1 MAGYEPPSFS
11 LGLDLGI
18 DSELQVSFEEFPVQ
32 IPASDPVTNGPANG
46 DEAFLP
52 EVMDS
57 DPETV
62 PEPPRI
68 LKRLRRGP
76 PTTKTPSFRLLQESQ
91 QSCGAVDDEI
101 EEFSSQDEG
110 FLRDAYPPSQ
120 HQSVCS
126 SSKIP
131 LHGCG
136 VLTTESSSQ
145 MKARK
150 RKQVSD
156 NPASMS
162 LETSRN
168 ASMFPKLTI
177 SPLRR
182 FQLLDSDSDDPSGHD
197 NLSREVHKTGPCSTE
212 QQSKPHS
219 PAILSEQKLNVSGS
233 MSQNEDL
240 WKDFCP
246 KKNVC
251 IPTPALDEVFEE
263 YFQSLKDKNLN
274 WKLRSNV
281 CTSNKEARQEH
292 TRSSQNDEQVWNS
305 EDPLP
310 PVHRYFFHD
319 DPKIQKL
326 VRNRL
331 PNFSPLGIIKNRGH
345 QQPNASVID
354 YMRQFNH
361 EETSKQLAT
370 RKTSFEKSS
379 RSGRTKSDV
388 SNKDELLASE
398 GWMDPKVISTFGKGK
413 ISKQKATRK
422 INVENRSTKGRNNSK
437 RSKKSNNGEGLNTPG
452 SWVDRKSS
460 ISTPNDA
467 GKRPV
472 HANGQSAGHW
482 FTTPE
487 GRRVYVT
494 RGGQELTGRSAYSHY
509 RKESGAGFRKSKKK
523 TSAKKRND

>member
-1 MAGYEPPSFS
+1 MAGYEPPSF
-11 LGLDLGI
+11 DLGI
-18 DSELQVSFEEFPVQ
+18 DSELQESFEEFPVQ
-32 IPASDPVTNGPANG
+32 IVASDPITNGPANG

-76 PTTKTPSFRLLQESQ
+76 PTTKMPSFRLFRESQ
-91 QSCGAVDDEI
+91 QFCGAVDDEI

-120 HQSVCS
+120 HQSMCS

-150 RKQVSD
+150 RKPVSD
-156 NPASMS
+156 TPASMS
-162 LETSRN
+162 LQTSRN

-182 FQLLDSDSDDPSGHD
+182 FQLLDSDSDDSSGHD
-197 NLSREVHKTGPCSTE
+197 NLSREAHKTGPCSTE
-212 QQSKPHS
+212 QQSNPHS
-219 PAILSEQKLNVSGS
+219 PAILREQKIKVSGIT
-233 MSQNEDL
+233 SQNEDL

-246 KKNVC
+246 KKSVC

-263 YFQSLKDKNLN
+263 YYQSLKDKNLN
-274 WKLRSNV
+274 WKLRNNV
-281 CTSNKEARQEH
+281 CTSNKEA
-292 TRSSQNDEQVWNS
+292 TSSSQNDEQVWNS
-305 EDPLP
+305 EDPFP

-319 DPKIQKL
+319 DPRIQKL

-361 EETSKQLAT
+361 EETSKQQAT

-379 RSGRTKSDV
+379 RRGRNKSDV
-388 SNKDELLASE
+388 SNEEELLASG
-398 GWMDPKVISTFGKGK
+398 GWMDPKVISTFGKGET
-413 ISKQKATRK
+413 SKQKATRK
-422 INVENRSTKGRNNSK
+422 INVDNRSTKGRNNSK
-437 RSKKSNNGEGLNTPG
+437 RSKKSNNGEGLKTPG

-467 GKRPV
+467 GKRSV

-482 FTTPE
+482 YTSPE

-494 RGGQELTGRSAYSHY
+494 RGGQELTGRSAYGHY

-523 TSAKKRND
+523 TRAKKRNG

>member
-1 MAGYEPPSFS
+1 MDLQTGTKPSCQKS
-11 LGLDLGI
+11 W
-18 DSELQVSFEEFPVQ
+18 
-32 IPASDPVTNGPANG
+32 T
-46 DEAFLP
+46 
-52 EVMDS
+52 
-57 DPETV
+57 
-62 PEPPRI
+62 RI
-68 LKRLRRGP
+68 LKQFRNRPVFSSGSGEGP
-76 PTTKTPSFRLLQESQ
+76 PPPKCRRFGCSGNRSNFVVRLTMRLKNFHHKTK
-91 QSCGAVDDEI
+91 V
-101 EEFSSQDEG
+101 
-110 FLRDAYPPSQ
+110 FLE
-120 HQSVCS
+120 HQSMCS

-150 RKQVSD
+150 RKPVSD
-156 NPASMS
+156 TPASMS
-162 LETSRN
+162 LQTSRN

-182 FQLLDSDSDDPSGHD
+182 FQLLDSDSDDSSGHD
-197 NLSREVHKTGPCSTE
+197 NLSREAHKTGPCSTE
-212 QQSKPHS
+212 QQSNPHS
-219 PAILSEQKLNVSGS
+219 PAILREQKIKVSGIT
-233 MSQNEDL
+233 SQNEDL

-246 KKNVC
+246 KKSVC

-263 YFQSLKDKNLN
+263 YYQSLKDKNLN
-274 WKLRSNV
+274 WKLRNNV
-281 CTSNKEARQEH
+281 CTSNKEA
-292 TRSSQNDEQVWNS
+292 TSSSQNDEQVWNS
-305 EDPLP
+305 EDPFP

-319 DPKIQKL
+319 DPRIQKL

-361 EETSKQLAT
+361 EETSKQQAT

-379 RSGRTKSDV
+379 RRGRNKSDV
-388 SNKDELLASE
+388 SNEEELLASG
-398 GWMDPKVISTFGKGK
+398 GWMDPKVISTFGKGET
-413 ISKQKATRK
+413 SKQKATRK
-422 INVENRSTKGRNNSK
+422 INVDNRSTKGRNNSK
-437 RSKKSNNGEGLNTPG
+437 RSKKSNNGEGLKTPG

-467 GKRPV
+467 GKRSV

-482 FTTPE
+482 YTSPE

-494 RGGQELTGRSAYSHY
+494 RGGQELTGRSAYGHY

-523 TSAKKRND
+523 TRAKKRNG